1 MSIKNIKGKSIAAA
15 IAVGCLIVGAAAGAS
30 GEPEPVVKTVEGPER
45 VITNDVEK
53 TPQVC
58 IDAIGSSA
66 DVIDMQADA
75 LLISAD
81 AMEAAVVWDADG
93 IDAQT
98 AKLDQVMIP
107 YKDALADWESQS
119 KSCIESK

>member
-1 MSIKNIKGKSIAAA
+1 MTIKNIKGKSIAGAFVVAA
-15 IAVGCLIVGAAAGAS
+15 LIVGGAVGAS
-30 GEPEPVVKTVEGPER
+30 GQPEPEVKTVEGPER
-45 VITNDVEK
+45 VITKDVEK

-98 AKLDQVMIP
+98 AKLEQVMTP
-107 YKDALADWESQS
+107 YKSALADWESQS
-119 KSCIESK
+119 KSCVEGK